1 MVRHASKY
9 LHFLRPIVVIIL
21 IIVVTVISTV
31 TNFITSFPAV
41 FPLFSPS
48 FMAINVIIILFRDTC
63 SRSLSSLSLLQSQQ
77 HC

>member
-9 LHFLRPIVVIIL
+9 LHSLRPIVVIIL

-41 FPLFSPS
+41 FPFFLL
-48 FMAINVIIILFRDTC
+48 VLW
-63 SRSLSSLSLLQSQQ
+63 LSMS
-77 HC
+77 